1 MRKLGYLFIAII
13 ITAFAINEANAQ
25 RRGGERS
32 NNNRERVRTH
42 HRPTVRTRVVPR
54 VRTRVVPR
62 VNRFNRG
69 FRGSGGIYYNRF
81 NRPFN
86 ARGFYVPFRTHTLLF
101 PNSNGFNTLESVE
114 AQQEA
119 LDNLYERI
127 RAKRLAKF
135 LNRPNKRNKKRLVKY
150 NILTGRE
157 ADDISS

>member
-1 MRKLGYLFIAII
+1 MNKLILTLFAVL
-13 ITAFAINEANAQ
+13 AINTVEAQ
-25 RRGGERS
+25 RRTNNGNERT
-32 NNNRERVRTH
+32 RVTRTTSPQ
-42 HRPTVRTRVVPR
+42 RTVRTTRRVVRPR
-54 VRTRVVPR
+54 VPAR

-69 FRGSGGIYYNRF
+69 FRGSGGLYYNNF

-86 ARGFYVPFRTHTLLF
+86 ARGFYVPFRTHALLF

-119 LDNLYERI
+119 LDNLYEII

-135 LNRPNKRNKKRLVKY
+135 INKPNNRNKKRLVKY

-157 ADDISS
+157 ADDVTP

>member
-1 MRKLGYLFIAII
+1 MRKLLLLLLVS
-13 ITAFAINEANAQ
+13 TFAIQTADAQ
-25 RRGGERS
+25 RRRSGNERTKVTRTTPKKH
-32 NNNRERVRTH
+32 NGFVRTV
-42 HRPTVRTRVVPR
+42 RPRNHVRA
-54 VRTRVVPR
+54 RVVPR

-86 ARGFYVPFRTHTLLF
+86 ARGFYVPFRTHANLF
-101 PNSNGFNTLESVE
+101 PLYNNNTLESVE

-119 LDNLYERI
+119 LENIYEII

-157 ADDISS
+157 ADDINP

>member
-1 MRKLGYLFIAII
+1 MRKLALLLLVSVFAVQ
-13 ITAFAINEANAQ
+13 TAEAQ
-25 RRGGERS
+25 RRRS
-32 NNNRERVRTH
+32 GNEGTRVTRTTPKRDNGFVRTRNH
-42 HRPTVRTRVVPR
+42 TRVRVVPR
-54 VRTRVVPR
+54 A
-62 VNRFNRG
+62 NRFNSG
-69 FRGSGGIYYNRF
+69 FRGSSGVYYNSRF

-86 ARGFYVPFRTHTLLF
+86 ARGFYTPFRTHTLLF

-135 LNRPNKRNKKRLVKY
+135 LNRPSKRNKRRLVKY